1 MDLREKLIDLIVD
14 AKQTDP
20 EAGSFTE
27 YLADC
32 LINNG
37 VTVQEC
43 AYWQYIEREA
53 AIAKLTAL
61 EFTNPSATMTDAK
74 RLLADMP
81 AADVE
86 KMSDG
91 YHTFADLYEQRLILS
106 AALAKNNPHAWKS
119 KRHEDGS
126 VPFGGGWFIMG
137 FDTDEGCYTYHYE
150 LKDWDLFQCEELD
163 KGRPWDGHT
172 SKDVRRLLSIPAAD
186 VAPVVRCRDCEHS
199 YEDLGGLYCSYGPC
213 VDCPVPPDFWCANGR
228 RREDSHA
235 QD

>member
-1 MDLREKLIDLIVD
+1 MDEYIKREYAVDAVLNVYYNTSDIDLSGE
-14 AKQTDP
+14 KF
-20 EAGSFTE
+20 ES
-27 YLADC
+27 
-32 LINNG
+32 
-37 VTVQEC
+37 
-43 AYWQYIEREA
+43 
-53 AIAKLTAL
+53 AILKIQ
-61 EFTNPSATMTDAK
+61 
-74 RLLADMP
+74 

-86 KMSDG
+86 KISDG

-163 KGRPWDGHT
+163 KGKPWDGHT

-186 VAPVVRCRDCEHS
+186 VAPVAHGHWIMKKTSAGAS
-199 YEDLGGLYCSYGPC
+199 YTVCSHCNASVKYNDEYGTVVMNLKGANYCPNCGAKMGGGS
-213 VDCPVPPDFWCANGR
+213 
-228 RREDSHA
+228 E
-235 QD
+235 

>member
-1 MDLREKLIDLIVD
+1 MAE
-14 AKQTDP
+14 
-20 EAGSFTE
+20 
-27 YLADC
+27 
-32 LINNG
+32 
-37 VTVQEC
+37 
-43 AYWQYIEREA
+43 YIEREA
-53 AIAKLTAL
+53 LMRRIKEIHCAECDSYHGVRCRACWVDDTLDYIDS
-61 EFTNPSATMTDAK
+61 E
-74 RLLADMP
+74 P

-91 YHTFADLYEQRLILS
+91 YHTFADLYEQRIILS

-150 LKDWDLFQCEELD
+150 LKDWDLFQCKELD

-186 VAPVVRCRDCEHS
+186 VAPVRHGHFVHDGPRFA
-199 YEDLGGLYCSYGPC
+199 GGVDWWHCSNCGKLASGVETRFAYCP
-213 VDCPVPPDFWCANGR
+213 WCGARMDGGDDG
-228 RREDSHA
+228 ETD
-235 QD
+235 

>member
-1 MDLREKLIDLIVD
+1 
-14 AKQTDP
+14 
-20 EAGSFTE
+20 
-27 YLADC
+27 
-32 LINNG
+32 
-37 VTVQEC
+37 
-43 AYWQYIEREA
+43 
-53 AIAKLTAL
+53 
-61 EFTNPSATMTDAK
+61 MTDAK

-81 AADVE
+81 AVDVE

-150 LKDWDLFQCEELD
+150 LKDWGLFQCKELD
-163 KGRPWDGHT
+163 KGKPWDGHT

-186 VAPVVRCRDCEHS
+186 VAPVVHGKWMRSDDDWDSLTTIRCSICGEEWCFEMIDDVTLLNYKH
-199 YEDLGGLYCSYGPC
+199 
-213 VDCPVPPDFWCANGR
+213 CPNCGARMDGADNG
-228 RREDSHA
+228 
-235 QD
+235 